1 MKLIRKEMRLNAL
14 KLTNTHT
21 ASDNADLLIIE
32 GYGCHFNTVNG
43 NGESTV
49 NIYPNPV
56 MGEANL
62 AVNAAMAGNATLRI
76 YDLNGRMVAERRLG
90 YVNEGEQLFTI
101 GTEGMA
107 KGMYLVNVII
117 GGHTAASKMIVR

>member
-1 MKLIRKEMRLNAL
+1 MDM
-14 KLTNTHT
+14 TYV
-21 ASDNADLLIIE
+21 SDRENEYADPNVDIP
-32 GYGCHFNTVNG
+32 TVNN
-43 NGESTV
+43 NGESS
-49 NIYPNPV
+49 ISIFPNPV

-62 AVNAAMAGNATLRI
+62 AVNAAESGNAVLRI

-90 YVNEGEQLFTI
+90 YVSEGEQLYTI